1 MVTVSPVSSI
11 SIGKPLLLIYTL
23 KEEDGCREPG
33 FIKLAILIMILS
45 PVVNALV
52 IKPAKDR
59 LVVPLT
65 IDTVADVVVNAALFN
80 EYVYET
86 DAARLIYSGR
96 VMEIVEPDF
105 IVRITV

>member
-1 MVTVSPVSSI
+1 MSPV
-11 SIGKPLLLIYTL
+11 T
-23 KEEDGCREPG
+23 
-33 FIKLAILIMILS
+33 
-45 PVVNALV
+45 NALV

-65 IDTVADVVVNAALFN
+65 TDTVADVVVNDALFK

-86 DAARLIYSGR
+86 DAARFIYEGR

-105 IVRITV
+105 IGRITV